1 MVNECFTR
9 APNIH
14 SILKIEKG
22 DFFFFTVLGLWNSV
36 LTRGRQAL
44 HH

>member
-9 APNIH
+9 ASNMH

-22 DFFFFTVLGLWNSV
+22 DFFFHGAGFMELSAHTW
-36 LTRGRQAL
+36 
-44 HH
+44 